1 MSRPHDVTAAL
12 SSTPYLRQVDEAVV
26 AGLASIGRI
35 REYRRGTYI
44 CHEGEEAPEVFF
56 LVSGRVEISSSASNG
71 SRILH
76 ATVDTP
82 QFLGELAVLGDMPR
96 TASVVTLDDSTVW
109 MVDGMQFLDLL
120 ASQPEASRAVLR
132 ALAQQVKAQEA
143 FVDDLLFLDLK
154 GRVAKRLLQ
163 FVTPSLDDLPEDGAV
178 APSGVTHA
186 DLASMCGGSRENVTR
201 VLSEFQRRGL
211 IKKDD
216 RRRYVLMKVSGLAKL
231 AGL

>member
-1 MSRPHDVTAAL
+1 MSRQHDVTAAL
-12 SSTPYLRQVDEAVV
+12 SSTPYLRQVDEPRV
-26 AGLASIGRI
+26 AKLAAMGRI
-35 REYRRGTYI
+35 RDYRRGTYV
-44 CHEGEEAPEVFF
+44 CHEGEEAPDVFF

-82 QFLGELAVLGDMPR
+82 QFLGELAVLGGMSR

-109 MVDGMQFLDLL
+109 TVDGDDFLSFLTG
-120 ASQPEASRAVLR
+120 QPQASRAALR
-132 ALAQQVKAQEA
+132 ALAQQVKVQES

-201 VLSEFQRRGL
+201 VLSDFQRRGL
-211 IKKDD
+211 IDKDD

>member
-1 MSRPHDVTAAL
+1 MSRQQDVTAAL
-12 SSTPYLRQVDEAVV
+12 SSTPYLRQVDEPGV
-26 AGLASIGRI
+26 AKLAAMGRV
-35 REYRRGTYI
+35 RDYRRGTYV
-44 CHEGEEAPEVFF
+44 CHEGEEAPDVFF

-82 QFLGELAVLGDMPR
+82 QFLGELAVLGGMPR

-109 MVDGMQFLDLL
+109 TVDGDDFLSFLTR
-120 ASQPEASRAVLR
+120 QPQASRAALR
-132 ALAQQVKAQEA
+132 ALAQQVKVQES

-163 FVTPSLDDLPEDGAV
+163 FVTPSLDELPPDGAV

-201 VLSEFQRRGL
+201 VLSDFQRRGL
-211 IKKDD
+211 IDKDD

>member
-1 MSRPHDVTAAL
+1 MSRQHDVTAAL
-12 SSTPYLRQVDEAVV
+12 SSTPYLRQVDEPRV
-26 AGLASIGRI
+26 AKLAAMGRI
-35 REYRRGTYI
+35 RDYRRGTYV
-44 CHEGEEAPEVFF
+44 CHEGEEAPDVFF

-82 QFLGELAVLGDMPR
+82 QFLGELAVLGGMSR

-109 MVDGMQFLDLL
+109 TVDGDDFLSFLTG
-120 ASQPEASRAVLR
+120 QPQASRAALR
-132 ALAQQVKAQEA
+132 ALAQQVKVQES

-163 FVTPSLDDLPEDGAV
+163 FVTPSLDDLPADGAV

-201 VLSEFQRRGL
+201 VLSDFQRRGL
-211 IKKDD
+211 IDKDD